1 MTGPSALPSP
11 PRRIVIVAG
20 PSGSGKGVMSH
31 RAGLPTVPLDEFY
44 RDHDDPSLPH
54 RFGIVDWDD
63 PASWNAGAA
72 LEALVALAHDG
83 VAEVPVYSIPLSRR
97 TGTATLRAEDAEL
110 LIAEGIFAAQLI
122 APLRELGLLAD
133 AIVLQ
138 RPTPVVF
145 SLRLARDL
153 HEGRKPPLTLLRRGW
168 GLARDQR
175 GDLERWKAAGM
186 RPVGLRE
193 GTRLLRR
200 LTALAAAERRHRPAA
215 DGAGTVLEITAVAF
229 LREGEDGAELLAVRK
244 RGTGS
249 YMQVGG
255 KLEPG
260 ESALEAAVRE
270 VEEELGVRLDPA
282 GLSPLGDFE
291 AVAANEPSTRVRSTV
306 FVCRQSL
313 PEPLEVRAELADHRW
328 FPLSGNPA
336 GVRLAP
342 LMTEHIL
349 PALQAGAARS

>member
-1 MTGPSALPSP
+1 MTGSAPRP
-11 PRRIVIVAG
+11 RTPRRIVLVAG
-20 PSGSGKGVMSH
+20 PSGSGKGVMSR
-31 RAGLPTVPLDEFY
+31 RADLPTVPLDDFY

-54 RFGIVDWDD
+54 RFGIDDWDD

-72 LEALVALAHDG
+72 LEALTALAHDG
-83 VAEVPVYSIPLSRR
+83 VTEVPEYSIPLSRR
-97 TGTATLRAEDAEL
+97 TGTSEIRAEDAEL
-110 LIAEGIFAAQLI
+110 VIAEGIFAAELI
-122 APLRELGLLAD
+122 APLRALGLLAD

-145 SLRLARDL
+145 ALRLARDL
-153 HEGRKPPLTLLRRGW
+153 REGRKPPLTLLRRGW

-175 GDLERWKAAGM
+175 GDLERWRAAGM

-200 LTALAAAERRHRPAA
+200 LTALTAAERRQTGRARPAQ
-215 DGAGTVLEITAVAF
+215 VLRITAVAF
-229 LREGEDGAELLAVRK
+229 LREGPGGEELLAVRK

-260 ESALEAAVRE
+260 ESPLEAALRE
-270 VEEELGVRLDPA
+270 VDEEIGVRLRAED
-282 GLSPLGDFE
+282 LELLGEFE
-291 AVAANEPSTRVRSTV
+291 AVAANEPGTRVRSTV
-306 FVCRQSL
+306 FRCRTAL
-313 PEPLEVRAELADHRW
+313 PAPLTVRAELADHRW
-328 FPLSGNPA
+328 IPVAEPGTGPRT
-336 GVRLAP
+336 GPRLAP

-349 PALQAGAARS
+349 PALREA